1 MATDKR
7 IIKTKAAIKN
17 AFMQLM
23 TETEANKLTV
33 SDIAAKALV
42 NRSTFYLHYADVAA
56 VMKDIETEIAAKIEE
71 CINDFDISDVY
82 GSTYSMLANI
92 SAVLDEKTTFKNYLV
107 FSKESTGV
115 MTRLKEIVIEKTTS
129 AILNERSGQDIG
141 DIIFPVTFI
150 ASGIVDSYE
159 TWVRNGQKIKTQ
171 EELIKEISDITEHI
185 IKKVIKPE

>member
-71 CINDFDISDVY
+71 CINDFDISDVTVRLILCWRIFQPC
-82 GSTYSMLANI
+82 ST
-92 SAVLDEKTTFKNYLV
+92 KKP
-107 FSKESTGV
+107 
-115 MTRLKEIVIEKTTS
+115 RLK
-129 AILNERSGQDIG
+129 
-141 DIIFPVTFI
+141 
-150 ASGIVDSYE
+150 
-159 TWVRNGQKIKTQ
+159 
-171 EELIKEISDITEHI
+171 ITLYSR
-185 IKKVIKPE
+185 KSQRAL

>member
-71 CINDFDISDVY
+71 CICWRIFQPC
-82 GSTYSMLANI
+82 ST
-92 SAVLDEKTTFKNYLV
+92 KKP
-107 FSKESTGV
+107 
-115 MTRLKEIVIEKTTS
+115 RLK
-129 AILNERSGQDIG
+129 
-141 DIIFPVTFI
+141 
-150 ASGIVDSYE
+150 
-159 TWVRNGQKIKTQ
+159 
-171 EELIKEISDITEHI
+171 ITLYSR
-185 IKKVIKPE
+185 KSQRAL